1 MPTLKNPLRLPGR
14 RIALAAMLA
23 AGVALAA
30 PAAMAQSK
38 PLVIASSEDVTSL
51 DPHLLDSNHPTGSV
65 IWSIFDS
72 LVRRGY
78 DGEAV
83 PRLATS
89 WERVNDLTWR
99 FKLRQGVKFHNGE
112 DFNAEVVKT
121 NFARMNTAP
130 YNTVQQLHEQTGLT
144 EVKVVDP
151 YTIELTTKEPTIN
164 MLYWLAEAFIAAP
177 ASFVGVKPEDTGV
190 KPIGS
195 GPYKF
200 VDWRKGDRLTLA
212 ANDAYFGGAP
222 SAKEVVFRSVP
233 EVSSRVNELRAGSV
247 DIAVGLTPDSAD
259 RAKSDVS
266 SVAVVEGL
274 RKMHMGISIKG
285 EQPALQDPRVRR
297 ALNHAVDAPTIIKTL
312 MRGSTSPLLSIVN
325 PPNNNPELK
334 PFAFDPALAKKL
346 LAEAGFA
353 NGFPLTIQWSTR
365 FSGGKEVSE
374 TVAAYLQQVGIKTTV
389 EAVELGQFRQMLGK
403 ASLKGIYFQGWA
415 ALINPSVELV
425 ILTCGHVDNSS
436 GYCNPEYDKLVKQA
450 AVTLDDAKR
459 KPLEMA
465 AQKII
470 WEDAPWLYLW
480 RLPNYYGVSN
490 RVDYK
495 FRADNYMEPYLVKMK

>member
-1 MPTLKNPLRLPGR
+1 MLFAG
-14 RIALAAMLA
+14 LAAFA
-23 AGVALAA
+23 AGAGALTI
-30 PAAMAQSK
+30 PATGAWAQAK
-38 PLVIASSEDVTSL
+38 PLVVASSEDITSL

-83 PRLATS
+83 PRLAVS

-99 FKLRQGVKFHNGE
+99 FKLRQNVKFTNGE
-112 DFNAEVVKT
+112 PFNAEAVRI
-121 NFARMNTAP
+121 NIERMGKAP
-130 YNTVQQLHEQTGLT
+130 YNAVQQLHEQTGLT
-144 EVKVVDP
+144 DVKVVDD

-177 ASFVGVKPEDTGV
+177 KYITETKPEEVGVKPV
-190 KPIGS
+190 GS
-195 GPYKF
+195 GPYTLAE
-200 VDWRKGDRLTLA
+200 WRKGDRVTLA
-212 ANDAYFGGAP
+212 ANPDYWGGAP
-222 SAKEVVFRSVP
+222 PVKEVVFRAVP

-266 SVAVVEGL
+266 GVTVVEGL
-274 RKMHMGISIKG
+274 RKMHMGISILG
-285 EQPALQDPRVRR
+285 EQPALKDPRVRR
-297 ALNHAVDAPTIIKTL
+297 ALNHAVDVPTIIKTL

-334 PFAFDPALAKKL
+334 PLAYDPALAKKL

-374 TVAAYLQQVGIKTTV
+374 TVAAYLQQVGIKTTL
-389 EAVELGQFRQMLGK
+389 EAVELGQFRAMLGK

-436 GYCNPEYDKLVKQA
+436 GYCNPDYDKLVKQA
-450 AVTLDDAKR
+450 ASTLDDAKR
-459 KPLEMA
+459 KPIEMA

-480 RLPNYYGVSN
+480 RLPNYYGVSS

-495 FRADNYMEPYLVKMK
+495 FRADNYFEPYLVKFK